1 MKFEIKNRFTG
12 SVLFSVETETLK
24 LAVELG
30 VKARANLAGANLDG
44 AYLAGA
50 YLAGAYLARAN
61 LDGANLAGANLDGAN
76 LDGANL
82 DGANLAGAYLDGAYL
97 AGAYLAGAYLA
108 GAYLAGAYLDG
119 AYLDGA
125 GGKKLALT
133 GERPV
138 IQIGPLGSRG
148 GYLLGYCTD
157 AGLYVRAGCW
167 FGSGEEFEARVREVY
182 PTEVYGV
189 EYLAALAF
197 LRGHE
202 ERYRDE
208 SPREVAA

>member
-44 AYLAGA
+44 AN
-50 YLAGAYLARAN
+50 LARAN
-61 LDGANLAGANLDGAN
+61 LAGANLAGANLAGAY
-76 LDGANL
+76 
-82 DGANLAGAYLDGAYL
+82 LAGAYLDGAYL
-97 AGAYLAGAYLA
+97 ARANLAGAYLA